1 MSNTSSSKKR
11 KNNKA
16 KKRSSRPR
24 SGRKR
29 GAQPGNTNRLLHGAY
44 ARHISVE
51 IGDDI
56 DSMSQ
61 DHNQDELALARS
73 RLIACLE
80 RQKSAPANQWII
92 YERANAQYLAAIS
105 RITHQNAVLGK
116 NSKASLVTVL
126 EMIRQVNGRQHVS

>member
-1 MSNTSSSKKR
+1 MSNKPSSKKP
-11 KNNKA
+11 

-29 GAQPGNTNRLLHGAY
+29 GGQPGNTNRLLHGAY
-44 ARHISVE
+44 AGHISVE
-51 IGDDI
+51 IEHDI
-56 DSMSQ
+56 DSMPQ
-61 DHNQDELALARS
+61 DQNQDELALARS

-80 RQKSAPANQWII
+80 KQKSAPADEWII

-116 NSKASLVTVL
+116 NRKASLVTVL
-126 EMIRQVNGRQHVS
+126 EMIRQVNGKQHVR